1 MPRLG
6 SPFGRGFD
14 LSALNGN
21 RDRHPII
28 VRKKKIVRHS
38 HALGAWKVAFAD
50 FVTALMALFIVL
62 WIVGQSKQ
70 VREYVSEYFRDP
82 GAFNAKT
89 QSSIFTDGVQVWP
102 EQTTGQKGSQ
112 RKETNDAEQLQDAQ
126 RRILTAAGEKLR
138 EMLKQT
144 PEFSQLRK
152 QVEIELTA
160 EGMRIQLI
168 DEEGFSFFDVGSAR
182 LRQESIHLLRKIAEE
197 LVLLPNPVIIEG
209 HTDSRAYANAASYS
223 NWELSTDRANAAR
236 RVLEDAGVRYGQL
249 REVRG
254 HADRMLRN
262 ADDPFN
268 VRNRRISIMVLFDG
282 SSPYDHPALP
292 EASRYIPLH

>member
-6 SPFGRGFD
+6 SPLGRRFD
-14 LSALNGN
+14 LPSLDGK
-21 RDRHPII
+21 RDGHPVI
-28 VRKKKIVRHS
+28 VRRKKVIRHT
-38 HALGAWKVAFAD
+38 HAVGAWKVAFAD

-70 VREYVSEYFRDP
+70 VRKYVSEYFRDP
-82 GAFNAKT
+82 GAFSAKT
-89 QSSIFTDGVQVWP
+89 QASIFTDAVQLWP
-102 EQTTGQKGSQ
+102 EETTGQGSAKPKEEDAEESQESQ
-112 RKETNDAEQLQDAQ
+112 R
-126 RRILTAAGEKLR
+126 RMLTAAGEKLR
-138 EMLKQT
+138 EMLKST
-144 PEFSQLRK
+144 PEFVKLRR
-152 QVEIELTA
+152 QVEIELTS

-182 LRQESIHLLRKIAEE
+182 LKQESIHLLQRIAEE
-197 LVLLPNPVIIEG
+197 LTRLPNPVVVEG
-209 HTDSRAYANAASYS
+209 HTDSRAYASASSYG

-236 RVLEDAGVRYGQL
+236 RILEDAGMRRFQV

-254 HADRMLRN
+254 HADRILRN
-262 ADDPFN
+262 AADPFD
-268 VRNRRISIMVLFDG
+268 VRNRRISIIVLLDT